1 MTNRNKY
8 SVEEIQKILCEK
20 GEFAY
25 TYLNEEGKE
34 LHTIANMLIF
44 SKFISKAH
52 KTNGEICVA
61 YEEYDINSI
70 TPISRITEIED

>member
-8 SVEEIQKILCEK
+8 SVEEIRKILYEK

-70 TPISRITEIED
+70 TPISRIIEIED